1 MEVKEFAKE
10 LERMCDTHLEQ
21 GKCHDCPL
29 WFKWKDAKTG
39 EPSREECFAETIE
52 QFSDIVVMAE
62 IVEQWTKERPRKTR
76 KDDFFEKYPNAP
88 KDGDKKP
95 KACAAHCGYTK
106 CKGEPCEKCWNEP
119 LEEE

>member
-1 MEVKEFAKE
+1 MDAKEFLKELARMCNFHRQNCGCGGCEIHKTFNGCLYMERLRKDFDFDKLISIVQEWAKE
-10 LERMCDTHLEQ
+10 H
-21 GKCHDCPL
+21 
-29 WFKWKDAKTG
+29 
-39 EPSREECFAETIE
+39 
-52 QFSDIVVMAE
+52 
-62 IVEQWTKERPRKTR
+62 PRKTR
-76 KDDFFEKYPNAP
+76 KDDFFEKHPNAP